1 MLLRNLLKK
10 EVNLM
15 NKPKIYIDGQA
26 GTTGLEIYSRLS
38 ERDDI
43 EIIMIDPDKRKD
55 NDERKKCMNE
65 ADLVFLCLPD
75 AAAVEAM
82 SLIEGNT
89 KVIDASTAHRV
100 NDDWAYGMRELSPDF
115 YENIKSKQFIANPG
129 CHATGFIMAVYPLV
143 NSGIISKDAYLS
155 AFSLTGY
162 SGGGKKMIAQYEN
175 DKTFDLE
182 APRIYGLTQMHK
194 HLPEMKK
201 ICGLTYE
208 PVFNPIV
215 SDYYRG
221 MATTISINDISV
233 DKVFNT
239 LNDWYKDC
247 PLITVTKQEEGMISA
262 NTKANKDSLEI
273 VITGNDQRVCVTSL
287 FDNLGKGACGAAIQ
301 NMNIML
307 GFEETK
313 GLNI

>member
-1 MLLRNLLKK
+1 
-10 EVNLM
+10 M

-26 GTTGLEIYSRLS
+26 GTTGLEIYQRLS
-38 ERDDI
+38 KRDDI
-43 EIIMIDPDKRKD
+43 ELIQIDPEKRKD
-55 NDERKKCMNE
+55 NEERKKCMNR

-75 AAAVEAM
+75 AAAIEAI
-82 SLIEGNT
+82 SLIDNENT

-100 NDDWAYGMRELSPDF
+100 NDDWSYGMSELSAS
-115 YENIKSKQFIANPG
+115 YKEAIQKNQFIANPG
-129 CHATGFIMAVYPLV
+129 CHATGFIMSTYPLV
-143 NSGIISKDAYLS
+143 QKGIIDKDTVLS

-162 SGGGKKMIAQYEN
+162 SGGGKKMIQQYEN
-175 DKTFDLE
+175 GKTLDLE

-201 ICGLTYE
+201 VCGLNHE
-208 PVFNPIV
+208 PIFNPIV

-221 MATTISINDISV
+221 MATTIPIIGHTKEEIYDILNKWYENSPLISV
-233 DKVFNT
+233 SMQD
-239 LNDWYKDC
+239 
-247 PLITVTKQEEGMISA
+247 EGMISA
-262 NTKANKDSLEI
+262 NTKAGLDSLEL
-273 VITGNDQRVCVTSL
+273 VVTGNNERVCVTSL

>member
-1 MLLRNLLKK
+1 
-10 EVNLM
+10 M

-26 GTTGLEIYSRLS
+26 GTTGLEIYQRLS
-38 ERDDI
+38 KRDDI
-43 EIIMIDPDKRKD
+43 ELILIDPDKRKD
-55 NDERKKCMNE
+55 NEERKKCMNA

-75 AAAVEAM
+75 AAAIEAV
-82 SLIEGNT
+82 SLIENTKT

-100 NDDWAYGMRELSPDF
+100 NDNWAYGMSELAPSF
-115 YENIKSKQFIANPG
+115 KEAIQTKQWIANPG
-129 CHATGFIMAVYPLV
+129 CHATGFIMTVYPLV
-143 NSGIISKDAYLS
+143 QSGVIDSESILQ

-162 SGGGKKMIAQYEN
+162 SGGGKKMINQYEN
-175 DKTFDLE
+175 EKTVDLE

-201 ICGLTYE
+201 VCGLTNE

-221 MATTISINDISV
+221 MATTIYVVGHAKDEIYDILNRWYENSPLISV
-233 DKVFNT
+233 S
-239 LNDWYKDC
+239 
-247 PLITVTKQEEGMISA
+247 KQDEGMISA
-262 NTKANKDSLEI
+262 NTKAGRDSLEL
-273 VITGNDQRVCVTSL
+273 VVTGNDSRVCVTAL

-307 GFEETK
+307 GLDECK
-313 GLNI
+313 GLTI

>member
-1 MLLRNLLKK
+1 
-10 EVNLM
+10 M

-26 GTTGLEIYSRLS
+26 GTTGLEIYQRLS
-38 ERDDI
+38 TRDDI
-43 EIIMIDPDKRKD
+43 ELIVIDPDKRKD
-55 NDERKKCMNE
+55 KEERKKCMNA

-75 AAAVEAM
+75 AAAIEAV
-82 SLIEGNT
+82 SLIENKNT

-100 NDDWAYGMRELSPDF
+100 QEGWAYGMSELSSTF
-115 YENIKSKQFIANPG
+115 KEKIQANQFVANPG
-129 CHATGFIMAVYPLV
+129 CHATGFIMSVYPLV
-143 NSGIISKDAYLS
+143 QSGILPKDIVVS

-162 SGGGKKMIAQYEN
+162 SGGGKKMIEQYEN
-175 DKTFDLE
+175 EKTIDLE

-201 ICGLTYE
+201 VCGLDNE
-208 PVFNPIV
+208 PIFNPVV

-221 MATTISINDISV
+221 MATTIPVVGHAKIEVYDIL
-233 DKVFNT
+233 KK
-239 LNDWYKDC
+239 WYENC
-247 PLITVTKQEEGMISA
+247 PLISVSIQDEGMISA
-262 NTKANKDSLEI
+262 NTKAGKDSLEL
-273 VITGNDQRVCVTSL
+273 VVSGNDQRVCVTAL

-307 GFEETK
+307 GFDQTK